1 MQGTLWLANAIRL
14 LHISTGHFTFH
25 PCRRTDLSAHRA
37 STNTGFAC
45 CWRLLEVEAAG
56 SCAAA
61 SMWSI
66 ALLTTKGK
74 EILRPVSI
82 FFQ

>member
-25 PCRRTDLSAHRA
+25 PCCRTDLSAHRA
-37 STNTGFAC
+37 STSTGFAC
-45 CWRLLEVEAAG
+45 CWRLLEAEAAG

-61 SMWSI
+61 SVVNRCANDKWERNPT
-66 ALLTTKGK
+66 AH
-74 EILRPVSI
+74 EH